1 MKIAICY
8 QAICGTKKTRV
19 VGSLFCVVLFALCPT
34 ASAQQQEK
42 LHRIG
47 YLTNAPLSATGEV
60 RNREAFRKGLR
71 ELGYIEGKNILIEP
85 RSAPVS

>member
-1 MKIAICY
+1 
-8 QAICGTKKTRV
+8 
-19 VGSLFCVVLFALCPT
+19 VLFALCPL

-47 YLTNAPLSATGEV
+47 YLTNAPLSASGEV

-71 ELGYIEGKNILIEP
+71 ELGYIF
-85 RSAPVS
+85 A